1 MNKTS
6 KIPGL
11 TIDMVLDR
19 LKRHALPAA
28 GIGASAA
35 AIAHLLSLKQQAEKQ
50 NKQNSSPDELII
62 EIPSKTA
69 ESAGQYFWDSPLAVG
84 STAAGA
90 TLGYAIV
97 NSILQKRRQKQLN
110 QELDLVKDQY
120 SSYLAK
126 DISSD
131 SKEANFPCI
140 SGLVFSLT
148 EKVNKI
154 AAESYRKQ
162 AVLNLIKNASSKAAP
177 ETIGTLLTS
186 LPTLGALLAGV
197 ITHKMYYDK
206 QRNFE
211 RGLEKDE
218 TSNTEIAPKAI
229 KIVTQ
234 KNPSS
239 AYSEQ
244 EAEIDVDGLL
254 ENQKKSSMST
264 VQEALINEIAKNKEN
279 GSAEPESDNSA
290 KNEKSKN
297 QIISK
302 NDIQKLD
309 KNTVIMLTDSGK
321 IKVDAIDP
329 SALAALQKHKENILR
344 SLAAGLNT

>member
-35 AIAHLLSLKQQAEKQ
+35 AIAHLLSLKQQAQKQ
-50 NKQNSSPDELII
+50 NEQNKSPDQLII
-62 EIPSKTA
+62 EVPEKTA
-69 ESAGQYFWDSPLAVG
+69 ESGGQYFWDAPLAVG
-84 STAAGA
+84 STATGA
-90 TLGYAIV
+90 TLGFAIV

-110 QELDLVKDQY
+110 NELDSVKDQY
-120 SSYLAK
+120 SSYLSK

-148 EKVNKI
+148 EKVNKV
-154 AAESYRKQ
+154 AAENYRKE
-162 AVLNLIKNASSKAAP
+162 AVLNLIKTANNPSP

-197 ITHKMYYDK
+197 VTHKLYYDK
-206 QRNFE
+206 EKDFQ
-211 RGLEKDE
+211 RGLEKE
-218 TSNTEIAPKAI
+218 EASNTEIAPKLI
-229 KIVTQ
+229 KIVTK
-234 KNPSS
+234 KNAPDS
-239 AYSEQ
+239 AVQPNSEV
-244 EAEIDVDGLL
+244 DVDDLL
-254 ENQKKSSMST
+254 NDKKSSIGLPT
-264 VQEALINEIAKNKEN
+264 DIIDQITKAKEN
-279 GSAEPESDNSA
+279 GNSETESSGSNKEERR
-290 KNEKSKN
+290 KNP
-297 QIISK
+297 IISK
-302 NDIQKLD
+302 DDIQKLD
-309 KNTVIMLTDSGK
+309 KNTLMMLTDSGD
-321 IKVDAIDP
+321 IKVDALDP
-329 SALAALQKHKENILR
+329 RALAVLEKHKENILR